1 MNRIITIGREFG
13 SGGRTIAKMTGE
25 KLGIKVYD
33 NELLIKIAKE
43 SGLAQAYVAEKSEN
57 LTLSDLIGRSLSGF
71 GTYNQ
76 VLVEDN
82 LWKMQSEV
90 ILDLA
95 KKETCI
101 IVGRCADEI
110 LAYNPNLVSVFI
122 TGDRESKIARVMD
135 REGLDRKQAIN
146 KMKRMDKIRKT
157 YHNFY
162 CRNKWGDSRGYDICI
177 NTGKTDFDTA
187 KNMVVECVDKLKE
200 RSE

>member
-95 KKETCI
+95 KKKTCI
-101 IVGRCADEI
+101 IVGRCADYI
-110 LAYNPNLVSVFI
+110 LKDKADCLKVFVYASLEERINRIVSVY
-122 TGDRESKIARVMD
+122 GESDVAP
-135 REGLDRKQAIN
+135 E
-146 KMKRMDKIRKT
+146 KRLKDKDKRRSL
-157 YHNFY
+157 FY
-162 CRNKWGDSRGYDICI
+162 NYFTDMKWGDPHNYDICLNSGI
-177 NTGKTDFDTA
+177 LGFEK
-187 KNMVVECVDKLKE
+187 CVDIISSLY
-200 RSE
+200 

>member
-101 IVGRCADEI
+101 IVERCADYI
-110 LAYNPNLVSVFI
+110 LKDKADCLKVFVYASLEERINRIVSVY
-122 TGDRESKIARVMD
+122 GESDVAP
-135 REGLDRKQAIN
+135 E
-146 KMKRMDKIRKT
+146 KRLKDKDKRRSL
-157 YHNFY
+157 FY
-162 CRNKWGDSRGYDICI
+162 NYFTDMKWGDPHNYDICLNSGI
-177 NTGKTDFDTA
+177 LGFEK
-187 KNMVVECVDKLKE
+187 CVDIISSLY
-200 RSE
+200 

>member
-43 SGLAQAYVAEKSEN
+43 SGLAQSYVAERSEN

-101 IVGRCADEI
+101 IVGRGADYI
-110 LAYNPNLVSVFI
+110 LKDKANCLKVFIYSSLEERINRIVSVY
-122 TGDRESKIARVMD
+122 GESDVAP
-135 REGLDRKQAIN
+135 E
-146 KMKRMDKIRKT
+146 KRLKDKDKRRSL
-157 YHNFY
+157 FY
-162 CRNKWGDSRGYDICI
+162 NYFTDMKWGDPHNYDICLNSGI
-177 NTGKTDFDTA
+177 LGFEK
-187 KNMVVECVDKLKE
+187 CVDIICSLY
-200 RSE
+200 

>member
-13 SGGRTIAKMTGE
+13 SGGRTIAKMVGE

-33 NELLIKIAKE
+33 NELLTKIAKE
-43 SGLAQAYVAEKSEN
+43 SGLAQSYVAERSEN

-101 IVGRCADEI
+101 IVGICADYI
-110 LAYNPNLVSVFI
+110 LKDKENCLKVFIYASLEERINRIVSVY
-122 TGDRESKIARVMD
+122 GESNVAP
-135 REGLDRKQAIN
+135 E
-146 KMKRMDKIRKT
+146 KRLKDKDKRRSL
-157 YHNFY
+157 FY
-162 CRNKWGDSRGYDICI
+162 NYFTDMKWGNPHNYDICLNSGI
-177 NTGKTDFDTA
+177 LGFEK
-187 KNMVVECVDKLKE
+187 CVDIISSLY
-200 RSE
+200 

>member
-90 ILDLA
+90 SLDLA

-101 IVGRCADEI
+101 IVGRCADYI
-110 LAYNPNLVSVFI
+110 LKDKADCLKIFVYASLEERINRIVSVY
-122 TGDRESKIARVMD
+122 GESDVAP
-135 REGLDRKQAIN
+135 E
-146 KMKRMDKIRKT
+146 KRLKDKDKRRSL
-157 YHNFY
+157 FY
-162 CRNKWGDSRGYDICI
+162 NYFTDMKWGNPHNYDICLNSGI
-177 NTGKTDFDTA
+177 LGFEK
-187 KNMVVECVDKLKE
+187 CVDIICSLY
-200 RSE
+200 

>member
-13 SGGRTIAKMTGE
+13 SGGRTIAKMVGE

-33 NELLIKIAKE
+33 NELLTKIAKE
-43 SGLAQAYVAEKSEN
+43 SGLAQSYVAERSEN

-95 KKETCI
+95 KKETCT
-101 IVGRCADEI
+101 IVGRCADYI
-110 LAYNPNLVSVFI
+110 LKDKENCLKIFVYASLEERINRIVSVY
-122 TGDRESKIARVMD
+122 GESDVAP
-135 REGLDRKQAIN
+135 E
-146 KMKRMDKIRKT
+146 KRLKDKDKRRSL
-157 YHNFY
+157 FY
-162 CRNKWGDSRGYDICI
+162 NYFTDMKWGDPHNYDICLNSGI
-177 NTGKTDFDTA
+177 LGFEK
-187 KNMVVECVDKLKE
+187 CVDIISSLY
-200 RSE
+200 

>member
-13 SGGRTIAKMTGE
+13 SGGRTIAKMVGE

-33 NELLIKIAKE
+33 NELLTKIAKE
-43 SGLAQAYVAEKSEN
+43 SGLAQSYVAERSEN

-95 KKETCI
+95 KKKTCI
-101 IVGRCADEI
+101 IVGRCADYI
-110 LAYNPNLVSVFI
+110 LKDKENCLKVFIYASLEERINRIVSVY
-122 TGDRESKIARVMD
+122 GESNVAP
-135 REGLDRKQAIN
+135 E
-146 KMKRMDKIRKT
+146 KRLKDKDKRRSL
-157 YHNFY
+157 FY
-162 CRNKWGDSRGYDICI
+162 NYFTDMKWGNPHNYDICLNSGI
-177 NTGKTDFDTA
+177 LGFEK
-187 KNMVVECVDKLKE
+187 CVDIISSLY
-200 RSE
+200 

>member
-33 NELLIKIAKE
+33 NELLTKIAKE

-101 IVGRCADEI
+101 IVGRCADYI
-110 LAYNPNLVSVFI
+110 LKDKENCLKVFIYASLEERINRIVSVY
-122 TGDRESKIARVMD
+122 GESNVAP
-135 REGLDRKQAIN
+135 E
-146 KMKRMDKIRKT
+146 KRLKDKDKRRSL
-157 YHNFY
+157 FY
-162 CRNKWGDSRGYDICI
+162 NYFTDMKWGNPHNYDICLNSGI
-177 NTGKTDFDTA
+177 LGFEK
-187 KNMVVECVDKLKE
+187 CVDIISSLY
-200 RSE
+200 

>member
-82 LWKMQSEV
+82 LWKMQSDV

-101 IVGRCADEI
+101 IVGRGADYI
-110 LAYNPNLVSVFI
+110 LKDKANCLKVFVYASLEERINRIVSVY
-122 TGDRESKIARVMD
+122 GESDVAP
-135 REGLDRKQAIN
+135 E
-146 KMKRMDKIRKT
+146 KRLKDKDKRRSL
-157 YHNFY
+157 FY
-162 CRNKWGDSRGYDICI
+162 NYFTDMKWGDPHNYDICLNSGI
-177 NTGKTDFDTA
+177 LGFEK
-187 KNMVVECVDKLKE
+187 CVDIISSLY
-200 RSE
+200 

>member
-101 IVGRCADEI
+101 IVGRGADYI
-110 LAYNPNLVSVFI
+110 LKDKANCLKVFIYSSLEERINRIVSVY
-122 TGDRESKIARVMD
+122 GESDVAP
-135 REGLDRKQAIN
+135 E
-146 KMKRMDKIRKT
+146 KRLKDKDKRRSL
-157 YHNFY
+157 FY
-162 CRNKWGDSRGYDICI
+162 NYFTDMKWGDPHNYDICLNSGI
-177 NTGKTDFDTA
+177 LGFEK
-187 KNMVVECVDKLKE
+187 CVDIISSLY
-200 RSE
+200 

>member
-101 IVGRCADEI
+101 IVGRGADYI
-110 LAYNPNLVSVFI
+110 LKDKANCLKVFIYSSLEERINRIVSVY
-122 TGDRESKIARVMD
+122 GESDVAP
-135 REGLDRKQAIN
+135 E
-146 KMKRMDKIRKT
+146 KRLKDKDKRRSL
-157 YHNFY
+157 FY
-162 CRNKWGDSRGYDICI
+162 NYFTDMKWGNPHNYDICLNSGI
-177 NTGKTDFDTA
+177 LGFEK
-187 KNMVVECVDKLKE
+187 CVDIISSLY
-200 RSE
+200 

>member
-101 IVGRCADEI
+101 IVGRSADYI
-110 LAYNPNLVSVFI
+110 LKDKANCLKVFVYASLEERINRIVSVY
-122 TGDRESKIARVMD
+122 GESDVAP
-135 REGLDRKQAIN
+135 E
-146 KMKRMDKIRKT
+146 KRLKDKDKRRSL
-157 YHNFY
+157 FY
-162 CRNKWGDSRGYDICI
+162 NYFTDMKWGDPHNYDICLNSGI
-177 NTGKTDFDTA
+177 LGFEK
-187 KNMVVECVDKLKE
+187 CVDIISSLY
-200 RSE
+200 

>member
-13 SGGRTIAKMTGE
+13 SGGRTIAKMVGE

-33 NELLIKIAKE
+33 NELLTKIAKE
-43 SGLAQAYVAEKSEN
+43 SGLAQSYVAERSEN

-101 IVGRCADEI
+101 IVGRGADYI
-110 LAYNPNLVSVFI
+110 LKDKANCLKVFIYSSLEERINRIVSVY
-122 TGDRESKIARVMD
+122 GESNVAP
-135 REGLDRKQAIN
+135 E
-146 KMKRMDKIRKT
+146 KRLKDKDKRRSL
-157 YHNFY
+157 FY
-162 CRNKWGDSRGYDICI
+162 NYFTDMKWGNPHNYDICLNSGI
-177 NTGKTDFDTA
+177 LGFEK
-187 KNMVVECVDKLKE
+187 CVDIISSLY
-200 RSE
+200 

>member
-13 SGGRTIAKMTGE
+13 SGGRTIAKMVGE

-43 SGLAQAYVAEKSEN
+43 SGLAQAYVAERSEN

-90 ILDLA
+90 SSF
-95 KKETCI
+95 
-101 IVGRCADEI
+101 R
-110 LAYNPNLVSVFI
+110 
-122 TGDRESKIARVMD
+122 
-135 REGLDRKQAIN
+135 
-146 KMKRMDKIRKT
+146 
-157 YHNFY
+157 
-162 CRNKWGDSRGYDICI
+162 
-177 NTGKTDFDTA
+177 
-187 KNMVVECVDKLKE
+187 
-200 RSE
+200 

>member
-13 SGGRTIAKMTGE
+13 SGGRTIAKMVGE

-33 NELLIKIAKE
+33 NELLTKIAKE
-43 SGLAQAYVAEKSEN
+43 SGLAQSYVAERSEN

-101 IVGRCADEI
+101 IVGRGADYI
-110 LAYNPNLVSVFI
+110 LKDKANCLKVFIYSSLEERINRIVSVY
-122 TGDRESKIARVMD
+122 GESDVAP
-135 REGLDRKQAIN
+135 E
-146 KMKRMDKIRKT
+146 KRLKDKDKRRSL
-157 YHNFY
+157 FY
-162 CRNKWGDSRGYDICI
+162 NYFTDMKWGNPHNYDICLNSGI
-177 NTGKTDFDTA
+177 LGFEK
-187 KNMVVECVDKLKE
+187 CVDIISSLY
-200 RSE
+200 

>member
-1 MNRIITIGREFG
+1 MNLPVSKISEHEETYSTSLFSMLLPLGPD
-13 SGGRTIAKMTGE
+13 SIAKQDEIYNVQKEVIREMAE
-25 KLGIKVYD
+25 
-33 NELLIKIAKE
+33 KE
-43 SGLAQAYVAEKSEN
+43 S
-57 LTLSDLIGRSLSGF
+57 
-71 GTYNQ
+71 
-76 VLVEDN
+76 
-82 LWKMQSEV
+82 
-90 ILDLA
+90 
-95 KKETCI
+95 CI

>member
-101 IVGRCADEI
+101 IVGRCADYI
-110 LAYNPNLVSVFI
+110 LKDKADCLKVFVYASLEERINRIVSVY
-122 TGDRESKIARVMD
+122 GESDVAP
-135 REGLDRKQAIN
+135 E
-146 KMKRMDKIRKT
+146 KR
-157 YHNFY
+157 
-162 CRNKWGDSRGYDICI
+162 
-177 NTGKTDFDTA
+177 
-187 KNMVVECVDKLKE
+187 
-200 RSE
+200 

>member
-82 LWKMQSEV
+82 LWKLQSEV
-90 ILDLA
+90 ILDLV

-101 IVGRCADEI
+101 IVGRCADYI
-110 LAYNPNLVSVFI
+110 LKDKADCLKIFVYASLEERINRIVSVY
-122 TGDRESKIARVMD
+122 GESDVAP
-135 REGLDRKQAIN
+135 E
-146 KMKRMDKIRKT
+146 KRLKDKDKRRSL
-157 YHNFY
+157 FY
-162 CRNKWGDSRGYDICI
+162 NYFTDMKWGDPHNYDICLNSGI
-177 NTGKTDFDTA
+177 LGFEK
-187 KNMVVECVDKLKE
+187 CVDIISSLY
-200 RSE
+200 

>member
-90 ILDLA
+90 ILDLV

-101 IVGRCADEI
+101 IVGRCADYI
-110 LAYNPNLVSVFI
+110 LKDKADCLKIFVYASLEERINRIVSVY
-122 TGDRESKIARVMD
+122 GESDVAP
-135 REGLDRKQAIN
+135 E
-146 KMKRMDKIRKT
+146 KRLKDKDKRRSL
-157 YHNFY
+157 FY
-162 CRNKWGDSRGYDICI
+162 NYFTDMKWGDPHNYDICLNSGI
-177 NTGKTDFDTA
+177 LGFEK
-187 KNMVVECVDKLKE
+187 CVDIISSLY
-200 RSE
+200 